1 MRRLIIA
8 FCVCACCGCGSRDST
23 EGVRPTADSLE
34 NRNEYTCPMHPEVIR
49 PRAGK
54 CPECNM
60 ELNIRS

>member
-1 MRRLIIA
+1 
-8 FCVCACCGCGSRDST
+8 
-23 EGVRPTADSLE
+23 
-34 NRNEYTCPMHPEVIR
+34 MHPEVIR